1 MEGEEECVN
10 WFQFTFCCNIS
21 RIEQRLVLLLLAVQ
35 CQTTN
40 IVIMILKTR
49 RNMYDMQLLAIPLD
63 ICRNINIKTPKQSVE
78 KRAGYD
84 LMKQVIN
91 H

>member
-1 MEGEEECVN
+1 
-10 WFQFTFCCNIS
+10 
-21 RIEQRLVLLLLAVQ
+21 
-35 CQTTN
+35 
-40 IVIMILKTR
+40 
-49 RNMYDMQLLAIPLD
+49 MYDMQLLAIPLD
-63 ICRNINIKTPKQSVE
+63 ICRNINIKTPKQSIE